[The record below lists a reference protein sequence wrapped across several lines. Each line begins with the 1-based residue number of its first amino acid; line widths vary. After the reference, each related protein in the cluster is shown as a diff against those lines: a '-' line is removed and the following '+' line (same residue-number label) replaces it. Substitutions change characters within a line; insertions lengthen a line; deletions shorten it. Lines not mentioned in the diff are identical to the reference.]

1 MAVQKYG
8 LDLGTGTIKI
18 YKDGQGMV
26 LKEKNK
32 ASSQHIIGW
41 KCRRCGYVHIGEI
54 LPNNFICPLCGRG
67 KDDFDPIFKEE
78 IEN

>member
-1 MAVQKYG
+1 V
-8 LDLGTGTIKI
+8 
-18 YKDGQGMV
+18 V

>member
-1 MAVQKYG
+1 MISIITYDEYQKNV
-8 LDLGTGTIKI
+8 
-18 YKDGQGMV
+18 V
-26 LKEKNK
+26 LKENNK
-32 ASSQHIIGW
+32 ASSQHIVGW

-67 KDDFDPIFKEE
+67 KGDFDPIFKEE

>member
-1 MAVQKYG
+1 MNPAMAV
-8 LDLGTGTIKI
+8 TS
-18 YKDGQGMV
+18 
-26 LKEKNK
+26 
-32 ASSQHIIGW
+32 A
-41 KCRRCGYVHIGEI
+41 RCSYVHIGEI

>member
-26 LKEKNK
+26 LKEKNACDLAQSLK
-32 ASSQHIIGW
+32 IS
-41 KCRRCGYVHIGEI
+41 K
-54 LPNNFICPLCGRG
+54 ICLVM
-67 KDDFDPIFKEE
+67 
-78 IEN
+78 

>member
-1 MAVQKYG
+1 
-8 LDLGTGTIKI
+8 
-18 YKDGQGMV
+18 MV

-67 KDDFDPIFKEE
+67 KDDFDLYLKRK
-78 IEN
+78 

>member
-1 MAVQKYG
+1 
-8 LDLGTGTIKI
+8 
-18 YKDGQGMV
+18 MV

-32 ASSQHIIGW
+32 ASSQHIVGW

-67 KDDFDPIFKEE
+67 KGDFDPIFKEE

>member
-1 MAVQKYG
+1 MNNYHDQSLQYNTC
-8 LDLGTGTIKI
+8 DLLLFH
-18 YKDGQGMV
+18 YFD
-26 LKEKNK
+26 N
-32 ASSQHIIGW
+32 
-41 KCRRCGYVHIGEI
+41 I

>member
-1 MAVQKYG
+1 MMNI
-8 LDLGTGTIKI
+8 IKKCRI
-18 YKDGQGMV
+18 